1 MLIVCIEILSSTGLS
16 RSHQETAIS
25 NCEIGNAYWL
35 WKVVNGAHYLLLYVL
50 QQQWHVVS
58 LLLHLFEVLRCQKL
72 MQTYVCH
79 VLCYLYVD
87 HHIII
92 LLNLL
97 WETCPWWCTSLS
109 AVIASMHGGSDVLES
124 CRRNIFR
131 IDPQLKLSHHS
142 CLQSLPPNLGLR
154 SLVLYHCPASAES
167 SEVIIACTVC

>member
-1 MLIVCIEILSSTGLS
+1 MSSLASVHSLRVPLWGSGTDLQSSVFGTTHSSCSFPSAYTRKENCLLSGTMLIVCIEILSSTGLS

-25 NCEIGNAYWL
+25 NCEIGTAYWL
-35 WKVVNGAHYLLLYVL
+35 WKVVNGAHCLLLYVL

-97 WETCPWWCTSLS
+97 
-109 AVIASMHGGSDVLES
+109 
-124 CRRNIFR
+124 
-131 IDPQLKLSHHS
+131 
-142 CLQSLPPNLGLR
+142 
-154 SLVLYHCPASAES
+154 
-167 SEVIIACTVC
+167 